1 MSDPVAMSISLKR
14 LQQIP
19 EAQNEPFRKNVVTL
33 DGKLITSEDP
43 LAIGKNNFRTLVN
56 MRYGNA
62 SPKSVAGMTKINT
75 TALSAYPIV
84 RSAIHFRKNFEGT
97 R

>member
-1 MSDPVAMSISLKR
+1 MSDPVTMKIGMKG
-14 LQQIP
+14 LQDLP
-19 EAQNEPFRKNVVTL
+19 DSQNEPFKKNVITL

-43 LAIGKNNFRTLVN
+43 LVIGKNNFRSIVN